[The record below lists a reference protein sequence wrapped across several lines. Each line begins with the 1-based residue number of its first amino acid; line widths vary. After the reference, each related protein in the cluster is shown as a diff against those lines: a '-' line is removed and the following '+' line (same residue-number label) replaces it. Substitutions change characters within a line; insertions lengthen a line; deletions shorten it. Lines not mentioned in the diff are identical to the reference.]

1 MLGFRRCSV
10 VRTPPAAGP
19 VEARA
24 AGRCGLLALVLAA
37 QLSTGC
43 GPAVQPVDPP
53 WSAAA
58 SAVTV
63 LFSDDKADCAEMLSM
78 GNVEGVSKLS
88 EKQVKDGMKATLDSA
103 LSWLRH
109 ETAQRGANAV
119 RVLSHRPSDDGG
131 AYLIMGEAF
140 YCRRGP

>member
-10 VRTPPAAGP
+10 VEALSPPIGCAA
-19 VEARA
+19 ALA
-24 AGRCGLLALVLAA
+24 GLLLL
-37 QLSTGC
+37 GC

-53 WSAAA
+53 WSAQAA
-58 SAVTV
+58 AIKVF
-63 LFSDDKADCAEMLSM
+63 FSDDKPDCDEILPM

-88 EKQVKDGMKATLDSA
+88 EKQKKDGMKATLDSA

-119 RVLSHRPSDDGG
+119 RVLSHSPSDDGG
-131 AYLIMGEAF
+131 AYLITGEAF
-140 YCRRGP
+140 FCRRGP